1 MIEKIKEA
9 LVFSTLAGLIGY
21 FIVHPGVMVISSFM
35 RGGSGTAAVREGIS
49 MSFGRPMLPWSI
61 TFFIVGLQ
69 IGFLIWYVKED
80 IRKLEE
86 ANELKRLFAD
96 IIAHDVS
103 NPLTVAMMKA
113 ELLLEKVGSEAE
125 KEELHKIM
133 QRIEDAE
140 ALLIKAREYTQVE
153 EMKELDFQEAD
164 IGEFIKV
171 VVEDFS
177 SMAKERGQEI
187 RYEEKRVKAMVN
199 PRIKDALSNL
209 LSNAI
214 KYSPPGSVIDIRM
227 EDLEDRVRIA
237 FKDQGEGIPDEYKE
251 AVFGRM
257 KRINREGVKG
267 TGLGLAIVK
276 KIVELHKG
284 RVWVEDNTPKGS
296 VFILELPKRQK

>member
-1 MIEKIKEA
+1 
-9 LVFSTLAGLIGY
+9 
-21 FIVHPGVMVISSFM
+21 
-35 RGGSGTAAVREGIS
+35 
-49 MSFGRPMLPWSI
+49 
-61 TFFIVGLQ
+61 
-69 IGFLIWYVKED
+69 
-80 IRKLEE
+80 
-86 ANELKRLFAD
+86 
-96 IIAHDVS
+96 
-103 NPLTVAMMKA
+103 MMKA